1 MLFWRKNLQKYY
13 SVLSLFPVATAAR
26 YPASIVVPTMMN
38 IDQPKESSN
47 EVTMMSERNTV
58 KNITPVI
65 MF

>member
-1 MLFWRKNLQKYY
+1 M
-13 SVLSLFPVATAAR
+13 ATAVR

-65 MF
+65 MLWLLSEFFMIVVLNHW

>member
-1 MLFWRKNLQKYY
+1 
-13 SVLSLFPVATAAR
+13 
-26 YPASIVVPTMMN
+26 MN

-65 MF
+65 MLWLLSEFFMIVVLNHW